1 MQHIAL
7 TSALHL
13 QLFTIGHNVRTLTF
27 QRILD
32 STSAPSLSRQKF
44 KVWEEIFDCFPGNEE
59 ELEAVEEAFFAS
71 PRFAPEASTLS
82 LNNLQKRRKKIVKR
96 F

>member
-71 PRFAPEASTLS
+71 PRFGGINFKPQQFAE
-82 LNNLQKRRKKIVKR
+82 KKKKIVKR